1 MLCLSRKEDQEIFIG
16 DDVVVSIIK
25 LKGNT
30 VRVGIR
36 APDGVRILRGEL
48 RGTVPERPTAVDRRA
63 QADAE
68 EAAAMARHCREAEER
83 DQAEWQRWAESALAP
98 A

>member
-1 MLCLSRKEDQEIFIG
+1 MLCLSRNEDQEIFIG
-16 DDVVVSIIK
+16 DDVVGSIIK

-30 VRVGIR
+30 VRVGIC
-36 APDGVRILRGEL
+36 APDGVKILRGEL
-48 RGTVPERPTAVDRRA
+48 RGKESAMQFFTDRRA

-68 EAAAMARHCREAEER
+68 EAAAIAQHCREAEQR